1 MNALFPASAARRD
14 RIQSRLMILA
24 AWFLFL
30 FSLILSLA
38 PAVRHHSWN
47 VAYRWEHWLGFAVWL
62 AGFTYIHRQVLQ
74 RLPDRDPYLLPVAA
88 LLSGW
93 GLLTIWRLSLLFGLR
108 QTIWLAV
115 CLLVLWAAM
124 RAPALL
130 ALLRRYK
137 YIWLSSGLVLTALTF
152 IFGSNPGG
160 GGPRLWLGC
169 CGVYL
174 QPSEPL
180 KLLLIVYLAAYLADN
195 LPVRFNLM
203 EILTPTLVLIGAALM
218 ILVAQRDLGTASLF
232 LLIYSLIVYLAS
244 GRRRILGI
252 GGGAI
257 LSAGVIGYLL
267 FDVIRIRVAAWINPW
282 LDPLGSS
289 FQIVQSL
296 ITIASGGI
304 SGSGIGLG
312 SPGVVPVAHSDFIF
326 ASIAEETGLVGVI
339 GIVLLIGL
347 MGGRG
352 ILTALRAS
360 NRYQRFLAAG
370 LSVYLLIQSIFIIGG
385 NLRLLPLTGVTLPF
399 VSYGG
404 SSLLTS
410 FTTLALLLLIN
421 NNREKDPAALPNPM
435 PFMFVSA
442 ASLASLAL
450 IALFGG
456 WWAIIRSPA
465 LLARPDNPRWAITD
479 RFVPRGRLL
488 DRMNETIAETIGER
502 GNFSRH
508 LLYPDLGPVIGYTH
522 PTYGQAALEAALDP
536 YLRGFQGNATLTV
549 WVHHLLYAQ
558 RPPGLD
564 VRLSLDLDLQAR
576 ADALMAD
583 NTGALVLLNAASGEV
598 LAMSTHPNFDPYRID
613 ELWSQWI
620 IDESAPLVNRAAQGR
635 YPPGTTMGIFMLA
648 EANAAGVTPPLPGNF
663 NYPFNGEIWSCARSP
678 RDVKAWADVLAAG
691 CPAPTVTLAQQFSPR
706 QLSDLVQ
713 RLGFFNAP
721 EVLLPV
727 APAAPYQIFE
737 DTEAAALGQAEVS
750 ISPLQMSLAVAALT
764 NDGNRP
770 SPLLAIAV
778 NTPHQGWVILPN
790 DPPASVFPEA
800 AANNLTRMLAT
811 SNLPLWDAVAN
822 AKTSAGDITWYLAGS
837 LPDWQGTPL
846 ALALVLE
853 ADDPDL
859 AQQIGLNL
867 LRATIEP

>member
-1 MNALFPASAARRD
+1 MT
-14 RIQSRLMILA
+14 LA
-24 AWFLFL
+24 ALFLFL
-30 FSLILSLA
+30 FALILSLSA
-38 PAVRHHSWN
+38 AVRYHSWN

-62 AGFTYIHRQVLQ
+62 AGFAYIHRQVLQ
-74 RLPDRDPYLLPVAA
+74 HLPERDPYLLPLAA

-115 CLLVLWAAM
+115 CLLVFRAALG
-124 RAPALL
+124 APTLL
-130 ALLRRYK
+130 TLLRRYK
-137 YIWLSSGLVLTALTF
+137 YIWLTSGLVLTALTF
-152 IFGSNPGG
+152 FFGTYPAGS
-160 GGPRLWLGC
+160 GPRLWLGC

-195 LPVRFNLM
+195 LPVRFKLL
-203 EILTPTLVLIGAALM
+203 EILTPTLVLSGAALV

-257 LSAGVIGYLL
+257 LAAGVIGYLL
-267 FDVIRIRVAAWINPW
+267 FEVIRIRITAWINPW

-289 FQIVQSL
+289 YQIVQSL
-296 ITIASGGI
+296 ITVAAGGI
-304 SGSGIGLG
+304 SGSGIGMG
-312 SPGVVPVAHSDFIF
+312 NPAVVPVAHSDFIF

-339 GIVLLIGL
+339 GIVLLIAL

-370 LSVYLLIQSIFIIGG
+370 LSVYLLTQSIFIIGG

-404 SSLLTS
+404 SSLLTG
-410 FTTLALLLLIN
+410 FITLALLLLITN
-421 NNREKDPAALPNPM
+421 NSEKDPAALPNPI
-435 PFMFVSA
+435 PFLAVTA
-442 ASLASLAL
+442 ALLAGLVLTAL
-450 IALFGG
+450 LGG
-456 WWAIIRSPA
+456 WWAVIRSPA
-465 LLARPDNPRWAITD
+465 LLSRPDNPRWAITD
-479 RFVPRGRLL
+479 RFVPRGSLL
-488 DRMNETIAETIGER
+488 DRRNEAIAETVGER
-502 GNFSRH
+502 GEFRRR
-508 LLYPDLGPVIGYTH
+508 LLHPELGPVVGYTH
-522 PTYGQAALEAALDP
+522 PVYGQASLEAALDP
-536 YLRGFQGNATLTV
+536 YLRGIQGNTTLNV
-549 WVHHLLYAQ
+549 WMHHLLYAQ

-576 ADALMAD
+576 ADALMAG

-598 LAMSTHPNFDPYRID
+598 LVMSSHPNFDPNRMD
-613 ELWSQWI
+613 ELWSEWI
-620 IDESAPLVNRAAQGR
+620 VDESAPLVNRAAQGR
-635 YPPGTTMGIFMLA
+635 YPLGATMGIFMLA
-648 EANAAGVTPPLPGNF
+648 EANAAGVTPPLPVNL
-663 NYPFNGEIWSCARSP
+663 NYPFNGGIWNCARSP
-678 RDVKAWADVLAAG
+678 QEVKAWADVLAAG
-691 CPAPTVTLAQQFSPR
+691 CPAPAVTLVQQFSPR

-713 RLGFFNAP
+713 RLGFFSAP
-721 EVLLPV
+721 QVLLPV
-727 APAAPYQIFE
+727 APATPYQILE
-737 DTEAAALGQAEVS
+737 NTEVAALGQAEVVV
-750 ISPLQMSLAVAALT
+750 SPLQMSLAVAALT

-770 SPLLAIAV
+770 SPLLAAAV

-790 DPPASVFPEA
+790 DPSTPVFPA
-800 AANNLTRMLAT
+800 AVANNLTRMMTT
-811 SNLPLWDAVAN
+811 SNLPLWDAVAT
-822 AKTSAGDITWYLAGS
+822 ARTPAGNITWYLAGN

-853 ADDPDL
+853 ADAPVL